1 MSNYNV
7 DLEIAVKG
15 AKELQKSRVGVKL
28 LQREINKF
36 NLEAKKGSTK
46 VVKSFN
52 SLSEVLEDQNKH

>member
-1 MSNYNV
+1 MANYNV

-28 LQREINKF
+28 LQREITKF

-46 VVKSFN
+46 VVKNFDN
-52 SLSEVLEDQNKH
+52 L